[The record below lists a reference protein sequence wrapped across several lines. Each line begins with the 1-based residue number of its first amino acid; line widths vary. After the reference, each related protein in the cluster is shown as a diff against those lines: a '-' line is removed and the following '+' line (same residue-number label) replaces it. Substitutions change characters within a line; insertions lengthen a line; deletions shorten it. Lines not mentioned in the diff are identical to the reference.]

1 MKQECAQTKRQ
12 SPDQDQHGPRGRA
25 ILPGQAERAF
35 PGRPG
40 PAQTESRAL
49 FPRQT
54 GTSTDRVAAHL
65 SQNGMSHPL
74 GPFRGNASG
83 MGAFGGPFSSRGRG
97 AGFLAIS
104 GPKPVGTWQT
114 RTSKDQDQHGPRGR
128 ALFPRKAGRAGF
140 LAISGPKPVGTMA
153 DQDQHRPGPAR
164 TVGQSPLSQA
174 DQDQRLNVDRSHHT
188 RGVRTP

>member
-83 MGAFGGPFSSRGRG
+83 MGAFGGPFSSQEGRQSR
-97 AGFLAIS
+97 LS
-104 GPKPVGTWQT
+104 RNQWSQT
-114 RTSKDQDQHGPRGR
+114 RGHKG
-128 ALFPRKAGRAGF
+128 
-140 LAISGPKPVGTMA
+140 
-153 DQDQHRPGPAR
+153 RPGPAR
-164 TVGQSPLSQA
+164 TEGQSALSQA
-174 DQDQRLNVDRSHHT
+174 DQDQPDQDLHNRVAEPSFPDMAST
-188 RGVRTP
+188 GVG